1 MKKIHLILTIGLTL
15 FLTSAWAEKYEY
27 VRIKTGQEP
36 ITLEKGDLAWWVN
49 FNNSDYLY
57 QYDSINTLMG
67 NHRWT
72 TSSATGGVSQISRTF
87 IGPCKLGLHTNPN
100 VNDTVTIK
108 ILRTSNHEHKVLE
121 WDGTKYASNE
131 VSSSDTNL
139 SPINNPSSVQ
149 YDTLLG
155 WCYFTDTPWLYSYTN
170 GSWYYMKSINN
181 EVYVW
186 NANLPDGGW
195 TKFRG

>member
-1 MKKIHLILTIGLTL
+1 MKKINILLPILL
-15 FLTSAWAEKYEY
+15 MLSPFCWAEKYEF
-27 VRIKTGQEP
+27 VRINAGQEHV
-36 ITLEKGDLAWWVN
+36 TLEKGDLAWWVN
-49 FNNSDYLY
+49 YNNSDYLY
-57 QYDSINTLMG
+57 QYDSNNTLMG
-67 NHRWT
+67 SHRWIA
-72 TSSATGGVSQISRTF
+72 SSAVGGVTQISRTF
-87 IGPCKLGLHTNPN
+87 IGPCKLGLYTNPN

-108 ILRTSNHEHKVLE
+108 ILRTSDHEHKVLE

-131 VSSSDTNL
+131 VSSSDTNV